1 MITIDR
7 CKDGDIPA
15 LEALLSAMG
24 KQLDEG
30 YFEFCLK
37 EQQEGRR
44 EIYILRK
51 DSADCGYGILNWTP
65 RYGLYSRLGIAEVQ
79 DVNVIPEY
87 RRQGIASAFI
97 EYCEKAALD
106 KGHEMI
112 GISVGLTADFGAA
125 QALYVKR
132 GYIPDGNGVTYDR
145 DPVSIGDTLVMNDN
159 LCLMLI
165 KELI

>member
-7 CKDGDIPA
+7 CKDGDIRA

-24 KQLDEG
+24 KQIDEG
-30 YFEFCLK
+30 YFEFCLQ
-37 EQQEGRR
+37 EQQAGRR
-44 EIYILRK
+44 ELYILRK
-51 DSADCGYGILNWTP
+51 DGKDCGYGILNWTP
-65 RYGLYSRLGIAEVQ
+65 RYSLYKRLGIAEVQ

-87 RRQGIASAFI
+87 RRQGIASNFI
-97 EYCEKAALD
+97 EYCEKTAQD

-112 GISVGLTADFGAA
+112 GISVGLTADYGAA

-132 GYIPDGNGVTYDR
+132 GYIPDGNGVSYDR
-145 DPVSIGDTLVMNDN
+145 EAVSSGDNLPIDDD

-165 KELI
+165 KSF